1 MYLFTV
7 PGDSV
12 LTHPWIEEAS
22 MSVRWTLFYMLFGYW
37 WTCAFLH
44 GLFHTCVSGIVGNWY
59 FEKKQQRSA
68 RQAPQPST
76 RILGVK
82 PCGTRDGIR
91 NGAKGAVRRP
101 NILVLISARAGCGQH
116 VYHDDAMHGQPRH
129 GKLPHRCAPAIC
141 LLEKRL

>member
-82 PCGTRDGIR
+82 PCGMRDGIR
-91 NGAKGAVRRP
+91 DGAKRRRTP
-101 NILVLISARAGCGQH
+101 TQDPSTNIR
-116 VYHDDAMHGQPRH
+116 PR
-129 GKLPHRCAPAIC
+129 
-141 LLEKRL
+141 RLWATCVP